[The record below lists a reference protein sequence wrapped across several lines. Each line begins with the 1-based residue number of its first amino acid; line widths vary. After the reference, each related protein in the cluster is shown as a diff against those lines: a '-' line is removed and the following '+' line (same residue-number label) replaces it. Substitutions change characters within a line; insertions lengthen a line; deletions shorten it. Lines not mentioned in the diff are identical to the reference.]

1 MHHQLHHRMFVIF
14 SCEISH
20 KPLNHVSPIHPRDRP
35 FRIILTSWRNFNIVF
50 FLATVHRIRR
60 DQQHYSFRMMNE
72 AYSATGGG
80 SGQSVPSKNSFQT
93 RPIRANETNQ
103 VVSRAQ
109 FVKHQVPES
118 DETSRI
124 FGSDTNWAPAV
135 EWKHSGRLYTLS
147 VDPKFKVAIQKV
159 KRR

>member
-1 MHHQLHHRMFVIF
+1 MRWL
-14 SCEISH
+14 
-20 KPLNHVSPIHPRDRP
+20 PGPGNHLPRDRP

-93 RPIRANETNQ
+93 RRIRANETNQ
-103 VVSRAQ
+103 VGFESTIRETPGARIRWNITYLRFRYQLSSRRR
-109 FVKHQVPES
+109 V
-118 DETSRI
+118 ETFGPIIHPKRGSKVQ
-124 FGSDTNWAPAV
+124 GSDTESKKEIHRARCHKN
-135 EWKHSGRLYTLS
+135 
-147 VDPKFKVAIQKV
+147 
-159 KRR
+159 